1 MTSRIAN
8 GENESTRLD
17 GQSQCNLQ
25 TIAVS
30 RVAQRVLRGGAGRY
44 ISSESVPNIWY

>member
-25 TIAVS
+25 AFAVS
-30 RVAQRVLRGGAGRY
+30 RVEQCVLRGGAVR
-44 ISSESVPNIWY
+44 